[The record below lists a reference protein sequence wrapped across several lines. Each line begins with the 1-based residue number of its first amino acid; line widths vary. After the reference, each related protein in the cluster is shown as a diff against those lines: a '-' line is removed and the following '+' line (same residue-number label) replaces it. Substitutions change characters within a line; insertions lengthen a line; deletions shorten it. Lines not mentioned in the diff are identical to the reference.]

1 LIRRLGPFETDL
13 VEQASYIARDNLDA
27 AERLVDA
34 VGVTLKALERM
45 PRLGRAWGSDAD
57 RLQDVRYR
65 AVHGFP
71 NHLVFYRPPADGV
84 EALRLLH
91 AARDLGRELRDSPG

>member
-1 LIRRLGPFETDL
+1 VIRRQGPFETDL

-34 VGVTLKALERM
+34 VAATLRKLERM
-45 PRLGRAWGSDAD
+45 PRLGRAWGSGAD
-57 RLQDVRYR
+57 RVLDVRYR
-65 AVHGFP
+65 AVDGFH
-71 NHLVFYRPPADGV
+71 NHLVFYRPIQDGI

-91 AARDLGRELRDSPG
+91 AARDLGRALRGP